1 MRLAVAG
8 YSQRRLE
15 ISARI
20 SVLGLFAVGIVILII
35 VRAFARIVADLE
47 IAVLRSRTGK
57 PVVNDYFVRLLVNTV
72 NEHVVIVKTFLVIPR
87 QRHFKIVRRVS
98 VPVLQNG
105 HRDPDFD
112 LIALEVFK
120 FAGHGV
126 RDVEFERVIRIRV
139 GRCPYVVAVLLL
151 GSAGDY
157 DAVDALD
164 LYRRAVH
171 PAVDNGSA
179 RRAVSP
185 RCVGDGGVRCLRDD
199 RGHHQDGDQKRKK
212 SSYCCFFLHL
222 SAFPIQ

>member
-1 MRLAVAG
+1 MDGIARLGVRLAVAA
-8 YSQRRLE
+8 YRQRGLE

-35 VRAFARIVADLE
+35 VRAFVRTVADLK

-57 PVVNDYFVRLLVNTV
+57 PVVNDYLVRFLVNAV

-87 QRHFKIVRRVS
+87 QGHFKIVRRVS
-98 VPVLQNG
+98 VLILQNG
-105 HRDPDFD
+105 QRDPDFD

-126 RDVEFERVIRIRV
+126 RDVEFERMVRIRV
-139 GRCPYVVAVLLL
+139 GRRPYVVAVLLL

-164 LYRRAVH
+164 LYRGAVH
-171 PAVDNGSA
+171 SAVDNGSA

-199 RGHHQDGDQKRKK
+199 RGHHQDGDQKRQK
-212 SSYCCFFLHL
+212 SSCC
-222 SAFPIQ
+222 